1 MTRKELACLIDHT
14 QVRAYATELDL
25 ASLCD
30 EARAH
35 RFACVT
41 INPAWVSYCSKRLSN
56 SGIGVNATIGF
67 PLGADTAHMK
77 VEETKEAIGNGA
89 TELDMMVNIGALKSG
104 YPEFVGKEIAA
115 VIKAAGGAP
124 VKVILETGYLTD
136 REKVTMCELARS
148 AGAAFVKTSTGFGAI
163 GVTVSE
169 VKLLSRLVEDDLE
182 VKAAGGIRSYHFAV
196 ALVKAGAT
204 RLGTSSSLKILA
216 EAPED

>member
-1 MTRKELACLIDHT
+1 MTREELAGLIDHT

-30 EARAH
+30 EAIAN

-41 INPAWVSYCSKRLSN
+41 INPAWVSYCSKRLSD
-56 SGIGVNATIGF
+56 SGVGVNATIGF
-67 PLGADTAHMK
+67 PLGADTAHTK
-77 VEETKEAIGNGA
+77 VEESKEAIGNGP

-115 VIKAAGGAP
+115 VVKAAKRAP

-136 REKVTMCELARS
+136 REKVTVCELACS
-148 AGAAFVKTSTGFGAI
+148 AGAAFVKTSTGFGAT
-163 GVTVSE
+163 GVTVSD
-169 VKLLSRLVEDDLE
+169 VKLLSRIVGEELG

-204 RLGTSSSLKILA
+204 RLGTSSSLNILA
-216 EAPED
+216 EAPEA